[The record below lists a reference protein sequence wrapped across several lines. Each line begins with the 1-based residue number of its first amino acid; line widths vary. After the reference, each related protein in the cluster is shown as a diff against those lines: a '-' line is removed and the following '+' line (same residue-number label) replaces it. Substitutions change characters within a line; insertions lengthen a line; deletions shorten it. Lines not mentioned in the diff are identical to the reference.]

1 MEVKEHGVC
10 VDKKKRRFKCNYC
23 GKEVQGFRRL
33 RFHLGGVG
41 GDVTYCDQVTPNVR
55 ENFRSMVVKQQL
67 NSAAKAK
74 RGVNKRGR
82 IEISSSKSGS
92 DDDDEEGTTSKSEL
106 VSNTVVYSPEFNEMM
121 SECCGDEIWLNIP
134 GSHEALKEVEDH
146 VKKVKDSWAITG
158 CSILLDAWVDKEK
171 GRDLVTFIADSPAGP
186 VYLKSFDVSDIKGNA
201 KALISLVDGLV
212 DEVGASNVVQ
222 IVACSA
228 SGWVGELGEAYSKK
242 GGVFWSVSV
251 SHCFE
256 LMLLKIEEIDSHEHI
271 VEAVNMITDYVNSNP
286 LALKLVRDQ
295 DRRHGLDVAVSS
307 EFEFF
312 MPYLTLESIFR
323 AKEELVAMFAS
334 SDWNREEEEDLT
346 ISNLM
351 NDSSLWETVERVLK
365 CSSPLIHGLLGFSA
379 SANNNQ
385 HVGYVYDTMDV
396 IKESIAREFNY
407 KKSCYEPLWDVIDD
421 VWNEHLHSPIH
432 AAGYFLNPTAFYSTD
447 FHLDAEVAIGLI
459 SSLVHIVKERDVQ
472 VKVATQLDMYKARE
486 GWFNEASQADEISG
500 FSPAE
505 WWAEKGSQHPELQS
519 FAVKILSQ
527 TCEGASRY
535 KLKRS
540 VAEKL
545 LLTKGMSRCEKQH
558 LEELAF
564 VHYNLHLQ

>member
-10 VDKKKRRFKCNYC
+10 VDKKKKRVKCNYC
-23 GKEVQGFRRL
+23 GKEVQGFSRL
-33 RFHLGGVG
+33 RCHLGGVG
-41 GDVTYCDQVTPNVR
+41 GDVTYCDQVTSNVR
-55 ENFRSMVVKQQL
+55 ENFRNMFMKQQL
-67 NSAAKAK
+67 NSTAKAK
-74 RGVNKRGR
+74 RVHKRGR

-92 DDDDEEGTTSKSEL
+92 DDDEEGTTTSAL
-106 VSNTVVYSPEFNEMM
+106 VSNTVVYSPGFTEMM
-121 SECCGDEIWLNIP
+121 SVSGGSEVWLNIP

-146 VKKVKDSWAITG
+146 VKKVKDSWAFTG
-158 CSILLDAWVDKEK
+158 CSILLDAWVDEEK

-186 VYLKSFDVSDIKGNA
+186 VYLKSFDVSDIKGNP
-201 KALISLVDGLV
+201 KALISLVDGV
-212 DEVGASNVVQ
+212 VYEVGASNVVQ

-286 LALKLVRDQ
+286 LVLKLVRDQ
-295 DRRHGLDVAVSS
+295 DHRHGLDVAVSS

-334 SDWNREEEEDLT
+334 SEEDLT

-379 SANNNQ
+379 SANNNNNQ
-385 HVGYVYDTMDV
+385 HVGHVYDAMDV
-396 IKESIAREFNY
+396 IKESIAREFNN

-447 FHLDAEVAIGLI
+447 FHLDAEVAVGLI

-472 VKVATQLDMYKARE
+472 VRVATQLDMYKVRE
-486 GWFNEASQADEISG
+486 GWFNEASQADQITG

-505 WWAEKGSQHPELQS
+505 WWAEKGSQHAELQS

-545 LLTKGMSRCEKQH
+545 LLTRGMSRCEKQH

-564 VHYNLHLQ
+564 VHYNLHLQSCKSTN